1 MTIADDRVLARCA
14 FEAVGWNIAAAAEAV
29 ADIAVGDAITSLR
42 VLGVAVG
49 PEIVR
54 TVRNDVELILDDPAK
69 VARAAAM
76 AKSADRRRPANAN
89 RAIPLRAMQA
99 AI

>member
-14 FEAVGWNIAAAAEAV
+14 FEAVGWNSAAAADAL

-54 TVRNDVELILDDPAK
+54 TIRNDVDLILADPAK
-69 VARAAAM
+69 VARAKQM
-76 AKSADRRRPANAN
+76 ATSADRRQPANTNQATP
-89 RAIPLRAMQA
+89 RASLA
-99 AI
+99 AV